1 MGNPVHPARK
11 AGALVAGCLIAGLV
25 IGNAS
30 PSFAACVD
38 PFKLK
43 AQTGSFDF
51 KQTRRLASMKT
62 PLISTGV
69 ATARPGRI
77 DWRVVKPVDV
87 RLTITPGKI
96 TQSVQG
102 GPAQAVGPASADPFL
117 RSSGLFEILSGNY
130 EALKKYYTIGGGPG
144 APSGAWKLSL
154 KPKDA
159 NLGRFLSTIEIAGC
173 ARAEAMTIRQ
183 ANGDTIAIEMG
194 AVRKG

>member
-1 MGNPVHPARK
+1 LGNPAHPARK
-11 AGALVAGCLIAGLV
+11 AVALVVGCLIAGPIV
-25 IGNAS
+25 GGAG
-30 PSFAACVD
+30 PTFAACAD

-43 AQTGSFDF
+43 AETGSFDF
-51 KQTRRLASMKT
+51 KQTRRLATMKT

-69 ATARPGRI
+69 AGVKPGRI

-96 TQSVQG
+96 TQSIQG
-102 GPAQAVGPASADPFL
+102 GKAEAVGPASADPFL
-117 RSSGLFEILSGNY
+117 RSSGLFEILTGDYS
-130 EALKKYYTIGGGPG
+130 ALRRYYTIVG
-144 APSGAWKLSL
+144 APAAPGSAWKLAL

-159 NLGRFLSTIEIAGC
+159 NLGRFLNTIEIAGC
-173 ARAEAMTIRQ
+173 SRAEAVTIRQ

>member
-1 MGNPVHPARK
+1 MVMGG
-11 AGALVAGCLIAGLV
+11 AG
-25 IGNAS
+25 
-30 PSFAACVD
+30 PSFAACAD

-43 AQTGSFDF
+43 AQPGSFDF
-51 KQTRRLASMKT
+51 KQTRRLATMKT

-69 ATARPGRI
+69 ARMAPGRI

-87 RLTITPGKI
+87 RLTITPGRI

-102 GPAQAVGPASADPFL
+102 GKAQAVGPASADPFL
-117 RSSGLFEILSGNY
+117 RSSGLFEILTGDY
-130 EALKKYYTIGGGPG
+130 GALRRYYTISG
-144 APSGAWKLSL
+144 APAAPGVAWKLSL

-159 NLGRFLSTIEIAGC
+159 KLGRFLNTIEIAGC
-173 ARAEAMTIRQ
+173 GRAEAVNIRQ

>member
-1 MGNPVHPARK
+1 MGNPAHSARK
-11 AGALVAGCLIAGLV
+11 AVALV
-25 IGNAS
+25 IGGLIAIGAG
-30 PSFAACVD
+30 PSFAACAD
-38 PFKLK
+38 PFKVK
-43 AQTGSFDF
+43 ATTGTFDF

-62 PLISTGV
+62 PLVSTGV

-96 TQSVQG
+96 MQSVQG
-102 GPAQAVGPASADPFL
+102 GPAQSVGPASADPFL
-117 RSSGLFEILSGNY
+117 RSSGMFELLSGNY
-130 EALKKYYTIGGGPG
+130 EALRKYYAISGGPASPG
-144 APSGAWKLSL
+144 GAWKLAL

-159 NLGRFLSTIEIAGC
+159 TLARFLTTIEIAGC
-173 ARAEAMTIRQ
+173 ARAEAVTIRQ

>member
-1 MGNPVHPARK
+1 MGNPAHPARK
-11 AGALVAGCLIAGLV
+11 AVALAPLAVLGGCLIAAVAG
-25 IGNAS
+25 
-30 PSFAACVD
+30 PSFAACAD

-43 AQTGSFDF
+43 AETGSFDF
-51 KQTRRLASMKT
+51 KQTRRLSTMKT

-69 ATARPGRI
+69 AAVKPGRV

-117 RSSGLFEILSGNY
+117 RSSGLFEILTGNY
-130 EALKKYYTIGGGPG
+130 DALKRYYTISGSPAAG
-144 APSGAWKLSL
+144 AAWKLAL

-173 ARAEAMTIRQ
+173 ARAEAVTIRQ

>member
-1 MGNPVHPARK
+1 MGNPAHPARK
-11 AGALVAGCLIAGLV
+11 AGALAVGCLIAAVAG
-25 IGNAS
+25 
-30 PSFAACVD
+30 PSFAACAD

-43 AQTGSFDF
+43 AETGSFDF

-69 ATARPGRI
+69 AAAKPGRI

-130 EALKKYYTIGGGPG
+130 DALKRYYTISGGAAAPG
-144 APSGAWKLSL
+144 GAWKLSL

-159 NLGRFLSTIEIAGC
+159 NLGRFLTTIEIAGC
-173 ARAEAMTIRQ
+173 ARAEAVTIRQ

>member
-1 MGNPVHPARK
+1 MGNPAHPARK
-11 AGALVAGCLIAGLV
+11 AGAFLVGCLIALSAG
-25 IGNAS
+25 
-30 PSFAACVD
+30 PSFAACAD

-43 AQTGSFDF
+43 AETGSFDF
-51 KQTRRLASMKT
+51 KQTRRLATMKT

-69 ATARPGRI
+69 ASVKPGRV

-117 RSSGLFEILSGNY
+117 RSSGLFEILTGNY
-130 EALKKYYTIGGGPG
+130 DALKRYYTISGAPAPG
-144 APSGAWKLSL
+144 AAWKLAL

-159 NLGRFLSTIEIAGC
+159 NLGRFLKGIEIAGC
-173 ARAEAMTIRQ
+173 GRAEAVTIRQ
-183 ANGDTIAIEMG
+183 ANGDTIGIEMG
-194 AVRKG
+194 AVRRK

>member
-1 MGNPVHPARK
+1 MGNPARPARK
-11 AGALVAGCLIAGLV
+11 AGALVVGVLIAAMVAGV
-25 IGNAS
+25 GAG
-30 PSFAACVD
+30 PAFAACAD

-43 AQTGSFDF
+43 AETGSFDF
-51 KQTRRLASMKT
+51 RQTRRLSTMKT

-69 ATARPGRI
+69 AAVKPGRV

-117 RSSGLFEILSGNY
+117 RSSGLFEILTGNY
-130 EALKKYYTIGGGPG
+130 DALKRYYTISGSPVPG
-144 APSGAWKLSL
+144 AAWKLAL

-159 NLGRFLSTIEIAGC
+159 NLGRFLSTLEIAGC
-173 ARAEAMTIRQ
+173 ARAEAVTIRQ